1 MSDEMIRVLTRLADE
16 FETIGERGFDEAE
29 PTKSLPR
36 AFVVAHIRAIGVSY
50 RLALEAVEAV
60 QRMEEQS

>member
-29 PTKSLPR
+29 PSATLPR
-36 AFVVAHIRAIGVSY
+36 SFVVAHIRAIVVSY
-50 RLALEAVEAV
+50 RMALEAVEAV
-60 QRMEEQS
+60 QRMEGQS

>member
-29 PTKSLPR
+29 PTKTLPR
-36 AFVVAHIRAIGVSY
+36 SFVVAHIRAIVVSY
-50 RLALEAVEAV
+50 RMALEAVEAV
-60 QRMEEQS
+60 QRMEDQS

>member
-16 FETIGERGFDEAE
+16 FETIGEAGHQSPPSQALQR
-29 PTKSLPR
+29 S
-36 AFVVAHIRAIGVSY
+36 FVVAHIRAIVVSY

-60 QRMEEQS
+60 QRMEGQS

>member
-16 FETIGERGFDEAE
+16 FETIDEQGHQS
-29 PTKSLPR
+29 PPSQTLPR
-36 AFVVAHIRAIGVSY
+36 SFVVAHIRAIVVSY
-50 RLALEAVEAV
+50 QLALEAVEAV

>member
-16 FETIGERGFDEAE
+16 FETIGERGFGEAE
-29 PTKSLPR
+29 PSQTLPR

-50 RLALEAVEAV
+50 RMALEAVEAV
-60 QRMEEQS
+60 KRMEEQS